1 MAYQGFAQEYLG
13 MPAVTR
19 AYTTACVL
27 TTAAVVSGGR
37 RGAGGRGAGR
47 GWPRAAGDGSCSA
60 CLPQQLEFIT
70 PFQLYFNPDL
80 IFRKFQIWRLIT
92 NFLFFGPLGFSFFF
106 NMIFLYRYC
115 RMLEEGSFRGRTA
128 DFVFMFLFGGF
139 LMTLF
144 GLFASLF
151 FLGQAFTIM
160 LVYVWSRRN
169 PYIRMNF
176 FGLLNFQAPFLPWVL
191 MGFSLLLGNSIIIDL
206 LGIAV
211 GHIYYFLEDVFP
223 NQPGGK
229 KLLLTPNFLKMVFDT
244 PEEDPNY
251 NPLPEDRPEHQPR
264 DQDQNEQQRP
274 Q

>member
-27 TTAAVVSGGR
+27 TTAAV
-37 RGAGGRGAGR
+37 
-47 GWPRAAGDGSCSA
+47 
-60 CLPQQLEFIT
+60 QLEFIT

-206 LGIAV
+206 LGAEA
-211 GHIYYFLEDVFP
+211 GHSK
-223 NQPGGK
+223 QPGPLALQHRDCSGSH
-229 KLLLTPNFLKMVFDT
+229 LLFLGRCFPQPAWRKEVAV
-244 PEEDPNY
+244 NAR
-251 NPLPEDRPEHQPR
+251 LPEDGI
-264 DQDQNEQQRP
+264 
-274 Q
+274 

>member
-1 MAYQGFAQEYLG
+1 
-13 MPAVTR
+13 
-19 AYTTACVL
+19 
-27 TTAAVVSGGR
+27 
-37 RGAGGRGAGR
+37 
-47 GWPRAAGDGSCSA
+47 
-60 CLPQQLEFIT
+60 
-70 PFQLYFNPDL
+70 
-80 IFRKFQIWRLIT
+80 
-92 NFLFFGPLGFSFFF
+92 
-106 NMIFLYRYC
+106 
-115 RMLEEGSFRGRTA
+115 
-128 DFVFMFLFGGF
+128 
-139 LMTLF
+139 MTLF

-229 KLLLTPNFLKMVFDT
+229 KLLLTPSFLKMVFDT

-251 NPLPEDRPEHQPR
+251 NPLPEDRLENQPR
-264 DQDQNEQQRP
+264 DQDLNQQPP